1 MKLCLLG
8 SAQMSENNTTEFNQ
22 DNTNPFVDP
31 VSDYVSTD
39 VITDL
44 KSGIYNLVLSLINNL
59 MVQSGPVEAVKV
71 TTEFLDTISNTFKQ
85 TLE

>member
-1 MKLCLLG
+1 MRQCLLG
-8 SAQMSENNTTEFNQ
+8 LVQMSENNSSKFNQ
-22 DNTNPFVDP
+22 ENTNPFVDP

-44 KSGIYNLVLSLINNL
+44 KSGIYNLVLNLINNL
-59 MVQSGPVEAVKV
+59 MVESGPVEAVKA